1 MLLLE
6 FRDGKLVREFE
17 IVLKDRQFVTFGR
30 GAENNYQIFSDMR
43 LMSKVQCTLER
54 RGDNW
59 LLHDGDLNPPK
70 RSANGITCNGRRID
84 EPLLLMP
91 GMKAEIFRRH
101 TPDLPGQDDWIE
113 LYFKDIQ
120 AISNNSQAGTYT
132 GNDNEQVVELINLLR
147 SDVGASTDRIDKHD
161 AFLGQIVQQLRAL
174 EIAREKE
181 AKERAAERELNIR
194 QSRLLA
200 RHDKMIARVGLFMA
214 FCLVLAAV
222 WSLSNGNENLA
233 EKIISIVMALTGG
246 GGGFVL
252 LQKEGEVPPHE

>member
-17 IVLKDRQFVTFGR
+17 LRLKKDFVTFGR
-30 GAENNYQIFSDMR
+30 GADCDYQLCPDIR

-59 LLHDGDLNPPK
+59 LLHDGQIDPPK
-70 RSANGITCNGRRID
+70 RSANGITYDGKRID
-84 EPLLLMP
+84 APLLLHA

-101 TPDLPGQDDWIE
+101 IPDLPGQDDWIE
-113 LYFKDIQ
+113 LHFKDVS

-132 GNDNEQVVELINLLR
+132 GNDNEQIVELINLLR
-147 SDVGASTDRIDKHD
+147 TDVGNSSDRIGKHD
-161 AFLGQIVQQLRAL
+161 AFLEEIVQQLRAL
-174 EIAREKE
+174 ELAREKE
-181 AKERAAERELNIR
+181 AKERAAERDLNIR